1 MHLVYQQ
8 GRMGGKFSYQT
19 MEPHDA
25 ITSDGATSFK
35 CVFSFQVSN
44 LDKYGTSHS
53 DTTNQQLKRR
63 HESWDS
69 SRCKAL
75 DGLAWKDDYQRVEC
89 TLREN
94 NFVNYSSLEMKTF

>member
-1 MHLVYQQ
+1 MVIMHLVYQQ

-44 LDKYGTSHS
+44 LNK
-53 DTTNQQLKRR
+53 
-63 HESWDS
+63 
-69 SRCKAL
+69 
-75 DGLAWKDDYQRVEC
+75 
-89 TLREN
+89 
-94 NFVNYSSLEMKTF
+94 